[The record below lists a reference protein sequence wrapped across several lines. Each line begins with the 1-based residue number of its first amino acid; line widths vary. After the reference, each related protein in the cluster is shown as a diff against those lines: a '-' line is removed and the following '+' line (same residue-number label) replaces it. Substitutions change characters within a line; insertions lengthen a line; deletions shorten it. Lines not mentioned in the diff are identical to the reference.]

1 MIEVLNDYRP
11 INACDEMMDEALHV
25 YPHWQPIYD
34 ALATSNID
42 EMAAKQVKLTGT

>member
-25 YPHWQPIYD
+25 KIKNEMKALASNFIIYD
-34 ALATSNID
+34 RPTY
-42 EMAAKQVKLTGT
+42 